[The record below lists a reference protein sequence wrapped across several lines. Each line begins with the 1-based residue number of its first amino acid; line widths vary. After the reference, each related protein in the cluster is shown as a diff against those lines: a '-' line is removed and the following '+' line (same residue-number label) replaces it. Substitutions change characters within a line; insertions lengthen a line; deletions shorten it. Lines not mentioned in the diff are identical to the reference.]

1 MPFYYATKK
10 GDVAQRRE
18 VERKFRQEENR
29 VVDLKRRV
37 DELQKEMLTSG
48 KNLDANDLQKEMLTA
63 ERNLNA
69 NDLQKEMLTA
79 ERNLNALRAIIQK
92 YETLV
97 KDSIEHQRQLI
108 RYINPN

>member
-1 MPFYYATKK
+1 
-10 GDVAQRRE
+10 VAQRRE

-69 NDLQKEMLTA
+69 
-79 ERNLNALRAIIQK
+79 LRAIIQK

>member
-69 NDLQKEMLTA
+69 
-79 ERNLNALRAIIQK
+79 LRAIIQK

>member
-1 MPFYYATKK
+1 MPFSYATKTEN
-10 GDVAQRRE
+10 VAQRRE
-18 VERKFRQEENR
+18 VERKFRQEEDR
-29 VVDLKRRV
+29 VVDLKQR
-37 DELQKEMLTSG
+37 
-48 KNLDANDLQKEMLTA
+48 
-63 ERNLNA
+63 A

-108 RYINPN
+108 RYINPNLFGMNGDHKRD